1 MSVHAY
7 SGVGWAEWPFGNRIA
22 LYGCEYFTF
31 LPLILQFENDE
42 GGIGVEQ
49 AGFLYL
55 RFYSCFRNS
64 DAHLL
69 LTLGEN
75 GIPCAQRT

>member
-1 MSVHAY
+1 MSGY
-7 SGVGWAEWPFGNRIA
+7 KDPGVGWAERPFGNRIA
-22 LYGCEYFTF
+22 LYGGEYFTF

-49 AGFLYL
+49 AGFPYL
-55 RFYSCFRNS
+55 MSYSGFGNS
-64 DAHLL
+64 AADSL

-75 GIPCAQRT
+75 GVSCAQPT